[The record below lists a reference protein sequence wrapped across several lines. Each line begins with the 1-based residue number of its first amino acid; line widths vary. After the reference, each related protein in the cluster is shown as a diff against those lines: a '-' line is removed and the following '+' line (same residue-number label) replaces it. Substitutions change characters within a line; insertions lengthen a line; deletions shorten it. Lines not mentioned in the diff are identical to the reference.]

1 MEKEALFSF
10 ILKPTKNKASIVG
23 YSTKATLLSSG
34 LMNNVTLFSFSSDW
48 IKITI
53 EAYFDA
59 HENLVIEGYDVG
71 KRVEEAWGD
80 SDYEYAVTIPSAEMN
95 KLYSLFS
102 LTPGIKKELLN
113 YLQTHYN
120 SNTCY
125 SEIRS
130 LLEKHCIK
138 HEGFSW
144 T

>member
-1 MEKEALFSF
+1 
-10 ILKPTKNKASIVG
+10 VY
-23 YSTKATLLSSG
+23 YSRKQPLLSSN
-34 LMNNVTLFSFSSDW
+34 LMDNVTLFSFSSDW

-59 HENLVIEGYDVG
+59 HDNLVIDGYDIG

-102 LTPGIKKELLN
+102 LTPGTKEELLK

-120 SNTCY
+120 SNACY

-130 LLEKHCIK
+130 LLEKHHIK